1 MIIYTYPVPT
11 AFTERDVEMLRP
23 HHKVKTLLF
32 TNNALRLPFYFILQF
47 LQLVILLP
55 KTKYYLCFFGGYHS
69 VLPTLFGKVFQKK
82 TFIQCGGT
90 DAMNMPEINY
100 GNFRKKW
107 LKKATVYSFK
117 NCTKILPVAEALV
130 RQEYIYDSSIN
141 SKQGLLNLIPDLKTP
156 IQVIHNGF
164 DATYWR
170 DQHIARTPFS
180 FTTVAMGI
188 SKKNR
193 AAVKGIDLILEMAK
207 QYPHYQFTLVGDP
220 QFNCPLPNVKIIGK
234 LTPDGLRNLFNQ
246 HQFYLQLS
254 ISEGFPN
261 ALAEAMLCGCVPIGS
276 AVGAIPEIIG
286 KTGFIL
292 YQKNPKKLNKLF
304 LELPNYD
311 LDQLRKEAA
320 FRIQENF
327 GYQKRQQ
334 FLLSLFDP
342 THHAEK

>member
-23 HHKVKTLLF
+23 HYQIKTLLF
-32 TNNALRLPFYFILQF
+32 TNSPLRLPFYFILQF
-47 LQLVILLP
+47 FQLVFLLP
-55 KTKYYLCFFGGYHS
+55 KTDHYLCFFGGYHS

-107 LKKATVYSFK
+107 LKIATVYSFK

-130 RQEYIYDSSIN
+130 RQEYIYDSTIN

-164 DATYWR
+164 DAAYWC
-170 DQHIARTPFS
+170 DQHIARIPCS

-188 SKKNR
+188 SRENR
-193 AAVKGIDLILEMAK
+193 AAVKGIDLILEMAR
-207 QYPHYQFTLVGDP
+207 QFPHYEFTLVGDP
-220 QFNCPLPNVKIIGK
+220 QFSCQLPNVKIIGK
-234 LTPDGLRNLFNQ
+234 LTSDALRNLLNQ

-292 YQKNPKKLNKLF
+292 YQKDPKKLKQLY
-304 LELPNYD
+304 LELTNPN
-311 LDQLRKEAA
+311 LDQLRKDATL
-320 FRIQENF
+320 RIQENF
-327 GYQKRQQ
+327 SYRKRQQ
-334 FLLSLFDP
+334 SLLSLFDP
-342 THHAEK
+342 TDHPKQ